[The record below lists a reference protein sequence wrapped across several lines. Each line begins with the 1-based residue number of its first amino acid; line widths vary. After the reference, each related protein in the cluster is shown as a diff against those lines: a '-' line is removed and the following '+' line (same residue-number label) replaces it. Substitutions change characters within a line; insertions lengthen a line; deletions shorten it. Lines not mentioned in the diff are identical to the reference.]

1 MPKYIQGQANSPIYY
16 VKPDVYKIEVK
27 KAENQTSKNGNP
39 MIKMECKIIL
49 PDSSEGPTIWHYL
62 TFIPKCAENIDNF
75 LASIGKPVVAGE
87 EVEIEPED
95 VIGEIAFAVIGE
107 EDSTKYTDQKVNI
120 LERWIKGVEKQNW
133 LDRQDR
139 QKLPTPKRD
148 EHIIAKANAYRK
160 EPLNLD
166 MDGDEIPF

>member
-39 MIKMECKIIL
+39 MIKLECKIIL

-75 LASIGKPVVAGE
+75 LASIGKSVVSGE

-107 EDSTKYTDQKVNI
+107 EDSTKYTDQKVNT
-120 LERWIKGVEKQNW
+120 LGRWIHGVEKQNW
-133 LDRQDR
+133 LDRQ
-139 QKLPTPKRD
+139 KVPTSPKRD
-148 EHIIAKANAYRK
+148 EHIVAKGNAYAK
-160 EPLNLD
+160 QPANLD

>member
-16 VKPDVYKIEVK
+16 VKPDIYKIEVK

-39 MIKMECKIIL
+39 MIKLECKIIL

-75 LASIGKPVVAGE
+75 LASIGKSVVCGE

-107 EDSTKYTDQKVNI
+107 EDSTKYTDQKVNT
-120 LERWIKGVEKQNW
+120 LGRWIHGVEKQNW
-133 LDRQDR
+133 LDRQ
-139 QKLPTPKRD
+139 KGVATPKRD
-148 EHIIAKANAYRK
+148 EHIVAKANAYRK
-160 EPLNLD
+160 QPANLD

>member
-39 MIKMECKIIL
+39 MIKLECKIIL

-75 LASIGKPVVAGE
+75 LASIGKSVVSGE

-95 VIGEIAFAVIGE
+95 VVGEIAFAVIGE
-107 EDSTKYTDQKVNI
+107 EDSTKYTDQKVNT
-120 LERWIKGVEKQNW
+120 LGRWIHGVEKQNW
-133 LDRQDR
+133 LDRQ
-139 QKLPTPKRD
+139 KVSTSPKRD
-148 EHIIAKANAYRK
+148 EHIVAKGNAYAK
-160 EPLNLD
+160 QPANLD

>member
-107 EDSTKYTDQKVNI
+107 EDSTKYTDQKVNK
-120 LERWIKGVEKQNW
+120 LERWIHGIEKENW
-133 LDRQDR
+133 EKRSRLSS
-139 QKLPTPKRD
+139 PPKRD
-148 EHIIAKANAYRK
+148 EHIVAKGNAYAK
-160 EPLNLD
+160 QPANLD

>member
-1 MPKYIQGQANSPIYY
+1 MPKYIQGQSNSPIYY

-49 PDSSEGPTIWHYL
+49 PDNSEGPTIWHYL

-75 LASIGKPVVAGE
+75 LASTGKPVVAGE

-95 VIGEIAFAVIGE
+95 VIGENAFAVIGE
-107 EDSTKYTDQKVNI
+107 EDSIKYPDQKVNI
-120 LERWIKGVEKQNW
+120 LERWIHGREKDIW
-133 LDRQDR
+133 LDRQ
-139 QKLPTPKRD
+139 KGATTPKRD
-148 EHIIAKANAYRK
+148 EHIIAKGNAYAK
-160 EPLNLD
+160 QPANLD

>member
-39 MIKMECKIIL
+39 MIKLECKIIL

-75 LASIGKPVVAGE
+75 LASIGKSVISGE
-87 EVEIEPED
+87 EVDIEPED

-107 EDSTKYTDQKVNI
+107 EDSTKYTDQKVNT
-120 LERWIKGVEKQNW
+120 LGRWIHGVEKQNW
-133 LDRQDR
+133 LDRQ
-139 QKLPTPKRD
+139 KVPTSPKRD
-148 EHIIAKANAYRK
+148 EHIVAKGNAYAK
-160 EPLNLD
+160 QPANLD
-166 MDGDEIPF
+166 MDGDDIPF

>member
-39 MIKMECKIIL
+39 MIKLECKIIL

-62 TFIPKCAENIDNF
+62 TFIPKCGENIDNF
-75 LASIGKPVVAGE
+75 LASIGKSVVSGE

-107 EDSTKYTDQKVNI
+107 EDSTKYTDQKVNT
-120 LERWIKGVEKQNW
+120 LGRWIHGVEKQNW
-133 LDRQDR
+133 LDRQ
-139 QKLPTPKRD
+139 KVPTSPKRD
-148 EHIIAKANAYRK
+148 EHIVAKANAYRK
-160 EPLNLD
+160 EPLNLH